1 MRLDK
6 RTVIITGAASGIGR
20 AMARRFAR
28 EGATVVIADL
38 REDPLGGGEP
48 THELIARDG
57 GEAHFVKADVASWED
72 VEELVGDTVARCG
85 RLDVMVNNAAT
96 YVGKPLTETSKE
108 DWDQVIGVNI
118 TGVFY
123 GCKAAVRQMI
133 TQSPL
138 EGDEARGR
146 IINISS
152 QHGMICAPRDFAYGV
167 GKAGV
172 VYMTRQ
178 IAVDYAEQGIVCNAV
193 APGKIQTGAAGLA
206 VDPQRL
212 AYAKARTPWP
222 RLGRPED
229 VASAALFLASAEASY
244 ITGINLLVDGGWMA
258 G

>member
-6 RTVIITGAASGIGR
+6 RTAIITGAASGIGR

-48 THELIARDG
+48 THELITRDG
-57 GEAHFVKADVASWED
+57 GEAHFVRADVASWED
-72 VEELVGDTVARCG
+72 VEALVGDTVARCG

-96 YVGKPLTETSKE
+96 YAGKPLTETSEK
-108 DWDQVIGVNI
+108 DWAQVIGVNI

-146 IINISS
+146 IVNISS
-152 QHGMICAPRDFAYGV
+152 QHGMVCAPRDFAYGV

-206 VDPQRL
+206 ADPQRL